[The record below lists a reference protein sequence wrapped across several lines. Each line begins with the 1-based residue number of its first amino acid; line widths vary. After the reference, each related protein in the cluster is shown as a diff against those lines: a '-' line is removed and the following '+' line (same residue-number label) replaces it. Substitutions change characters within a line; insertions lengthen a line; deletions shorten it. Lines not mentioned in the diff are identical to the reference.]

1 MKKNFVKN
9 TKTDAIIEIPTPVD
23 WEVEYDGKVMI
34 TETDLRG
41 IVTFANRKFIEMT
54 GYPKEEL
61 IGAPHNINR
70 HPDMPHAAFKDMWK
84 RIKSSQH
91 WQGIVKN
98 LRKDGKYY
106 WVDVWIQAKFD
117 DQDNHI
123 GYIAGRKVPHR
134 GDIVKY
140 SALYKQMIEDE
151 KNGLVDADEDRVEEI
166 SIKDV
171 IDRLEADKQLH
182 LKCINNAQLL
192 INNEITS
199 INNNS
204 IKASHCSFAKWIY
217 GESEKL
223 RHLHINMKSLS
234 QIEVLHTELRTLYH
248 DICKTFDK
256 SSHKLNDSQQIVA
269 QAHFDKLV
277 NTSKILFAEI
287 AKLEKEILDVEAA

>member
-23 WEVEYDGKVMI
+23 WEVAYDGKVMI

-41 IVTFANRKFIEMT
+41 VVTFANRKFIEMT

-61 IGAPHNINR
+61 IGSPHSINR
-70 HPDMPHAAFKDMWK
+70 HPDMPKSAFKEMWK
-84 RIKSSQH
+84 LIKSAQP

-106 WVDVWIQAKFD
+106 WVDVWVQAKYD
-117 DQDNHI
+117 DDNKHI
-123 GYIAGRKVPHR
+123 GYIAGRKVPHAE
-134 GDIVKY
+134 DITKY

-151 KNGLVDADEDRVEEI
+151 KNGLVDADVEEKSEI

-171 IDRLEADKQLH
+171 INRLEADKQLH
-182 LKCINNAQLL
+182 IKCINNAQLL
-192 INNEITS
+192 INNEVSS
-199 INNNS
+199 INNTS
-204 IKASHCSFAKWIY
+204 IKSSHCSFAKWIY

-223 RHLHINMKSLS
+223 RFLHINMKSLS
-234 QIEVLHTELRTLYH
+234 QIEVLHTELRILYN
-248 DICKTFDK
+248 DICNTFNK
-256 SSHKLNDSQQIVA
+256 SSHQLSDSQKIVA

-277 NTSKILFAEI
+277 ETSKILFAEI
-287 AKLEKEILDVEAA
+287 AKLEKEILNVKVA